1 VTAAEKTQESEYEND
16 APWKP
21 IRKSV
26 QDYTFVDLF
35 APVPEELGMF
45 VPPTQFPKPTHLIPK
60 YTSNSTST
68 TTVVVDVVPIVRPIL
83 GRHRTNVDAVFAYA
97 EGYKLPYYMMF
108 VETLKETGFTGDVV
122 LAIAEDR
129 ILQPNVKDYLAT
141 YALPVRDDEDHENE
155 EEKEEDGE
163 LHVVIYQMNLDCEP
177 GKNAKS
183 TERVRAMERN
193 GDLDVFQFCAMDSVY
208 GWKDIQSGKILQVVP
223 DPRSPRVVAT
233 LRYEWYWIWSLQYQP
248 QSWILL
254 LDARDSY
261 FQSNPFA
268 NVPRDTDENNNNK
281 KDGWLYLFGE
291 NPEATRLGRSRKNMM
306 WLRNGYGEHVLNVL
320 AEKPTICS
328 GSTMGEQIAIETYLR
343 AMVNEHDECDIKMTG
358 SDQGFH
364 NYLYYSNKLSGASTI
379 REIVVWEQGRGIVNN
394 LGALRTKPFVEWGFY
409 DETNHIVYQW
419 DGETPSPVVHQFDRD
434 GSLHKY
440 MTGQRHREW
449 QTQWNNQNNNNNN
462 SDNRKK
468 IEQPLQQRR
477 KQQERQK
484 RKGKR

>member
-1 VTAAEKTQESEYEND
+1 MTTVAAAAAAAVVINEEETEND
-16 APWKP
+16 IWKP
-21 IRKSV
+21 IRRNLEEYS
-26 QDYTFVDLF
+26 FVDLF

-45 VPPTQFPKPTHLIPK
+45 IPPTTFPKPTHKIIR
-60 YTSNSTST
+60 SNHHHHSN
-68 TTVVVDVVPIVRPIL
+68 VEVVPIVRPIL
-83 GRHRTNVDAVFAYA
+83 GRHRKTVDAVFAYA

-108 VETLKETGFTGDVV
+108 VETLKDTGFTGDVV

-129 ILQPNVKDYLAT
+129 ILQPNVKQYLAT
-141 YALPVRDDEDHENE
+141 YALPVRDDDE
-155 EEKEEDGE
+155 EEDKHERKDEDGQ

-177 GKNAKS
+177 GKNS
-183 TERVRAMERN
+183 PNQERVRATERS

-208 GWKDIQSGKILQVVP
+208 GWKDVQSGKILKVAP

-268 NVPRDTDENNNNK
+268 NVPRDNNDDDDDDDNYNNK
-281 KDGWLYLFGE
+281 SDGWLYLFGE

-379 REIVVWEQGRGIVNN
+379 REIVVW
-394 LGALRTKPFVEWGFY
+394 
-409 DETNHIVYQW
+409 
-419 DGETPSPVVHQFDRD
+419 
-434 GSLHKY
+434 
-440 MTGQRHREW
+440 
-449 QTQWNNQNNNNNN
+449 
-462 SDNRKK
+462 
-468 IEQPLQQRR
+468 
-477 KQQERQK
+477 
-484 RKGKR
+484 